1 MVVLSAGSL
10 VALIWSVVW
19 TLMEQ
24 PRPRLVLSS
33 DLDLTSELVEVP
45 TLVVWSWALARALVR
60 VPAQE
65 RVRVQVQPAQERV
78 RVQVQPAHE
87 RVRMQAQVRRL
98 LALVMWG
105 LS

>member
-1 MVVLSAGSL
+1 MLSAGSL

-78 RVQVQPAHE
+78 R
-87 RVRMQAQVRRL
+87 MQAQVQVQV
-98 LALVMWG
+98 LALRMCE
-105 LS
+105 